1 MVPTGKCVSALVSLS
16 PVSDM
21 PALPRRLRRRSATRL
36 PSPATERP
44 PRLLFAT
51 SEITDFVKVGGLGDV
66 SAALPRAL
74 RQTHD
79 IRVLIPGYRQ
89 VLESADM
96 TEVAHIPGVAG
107 LPECGIG
114 RIDMPDG
121 LVVYV
126 VLQSDLYDRDGTPY
140 GDRNGDDWADN
151 DLRFARFSLTA
162 AEIAQGVADIG
173 WKPDLLHVNDWQASL
188 APAYLAWRHS
198 QVPSVLTI
206 HNLAY
211 QGLFDRAR
219 LPVLG
224 IPAHAFDIEGVEFHG
239 RMSFLKAGIYYASHV
254 TTVSANYAREI
265 TTPEFG
271 CGLDGLLSTRASR
284 DQLSG
289 IINGIDESWDPRSD
303 PHLAAAFDPSDLAG
317 RRRNANDAR
326 ETFGLEVS
334 RGPLFA
340 IISRLVQQKG
350 IDLAMQS
357 VNDIV
362 SRGGQVAVTGQGES
376 GLETALRDLADRH
389 PGQVGVRIGF
399 DEAEARRLYAGS
411 DFLLMPSRFEPC
423 GLSQMYAQRYGS
435 LPVAH
440 KTGGLADT
448 IEDDETGFL
457 FADLSIAGLTNA
469 VLRAFASF
477 GCQRTLTRMRRR
489 AMMRPANWLQSS
501 RRYAELYEALLGSGN
516 ARGRAAARRNY
527 RAAAPDQCAP
537 VLHATPLSSG

>member
-1 MVPTGKCVSALVSLS
+1 MVPAGVCGSKLVSLAEIS
-16 PVSDM
+16 EEPV
-21 PALPRRLRRRSATRL
+21 RLSRRRSVARL
-36 PSPATERP
+36 PPPETERP

-51 SEITDFVKVGGLGDV
+51 SEITDFVKVGGLGEV

-89 VLESADM
+89 VLESADV
-96 TEVAHIPGVAG
+96 TEVAHLPRLAG
-107 LPECGIG
+107 LPDCGIG
-114 RIDMPDG
+114 RIDMADG

-126 VLQSDLYDRDGTPY
+126 VLQPDLYDREGTPY
-140 GDRNGDDWADN
+140 GDQSGEDWSDN

-162 AEIAQGVADIG
+162 AEIASGVDELG

-188 APAYLAWRHS
+188 APAYLAWRECR
-198 QVPSVLTI
+198 VPSVLTI

-219 LPVLG
+219 LPILG
-224 IPAHAFDIEGVEFHG
+224 VPEHAFDIEGVEFHG

-271 CGLDGLLSTRASR
+271 CGLEGLLRTRASR
-284 DQLSG
+284 NQLSG
-289 IINGIDESWDPRSD
+289 IINGIDDSWDPRSD
-303 PHLAAAFDPSDLAG
+303 PHLAASFDPGDLAG
-317 RRRNANDAR
+317 RRHNANDAR

-334 RGPLFA
+334 RGLLFA
-340 IISRLVQQKG
+340 IISRLVHQKG
-350 IDLAMQS
+350 IDLAMQA
-357 VNDIV
+357 VDDIV
-362 SRGGQVAVTGQGES
+362 ARGGQVAVTGRGDGELEAALQG
-376 GLETALRDLADRH
+376 LADRH

-399 DEAEARRLYAGS
+399 DESEARRLYAGS

-448 IEDDETGFL
+448 IDDEETGFL
-457 FADLSIAGLTNA
+457 FSDLSVASLTEA
-469 VLRAFASF
+469 VLRAFESF
-477 GCQRTLTRMRRR
+477 DCPRTLTRMRQR
-489 AMMRPANWLQSS
+489 AMKRPANWLQSS
-501 RRYAELYEALLGSGN
+501 RRYSRLYETLLGSRQSLQG
-516 ARGRAAARRNY
+516 
-527 RAAAPDQCAP
+527 
-537 VLHATPLSSG
+537 